1 MPQPLPL
8 LDREKNLPAIKLTVV
23 QYAILGVMLLL
34 LFGLWR
40 LQITDAENYRAL
52 AQANRIPK

>member
-1 MPQPLPL
+1 MPHALPL
-8 LDREKNLPAIKLTVV
+8 LDREKDLPAIKLTVV

-40 LQITDAENYRAL
+40 LQITDVENYRAL
-52 AQANRIPK
+52 AHANRIPK